1 MHPEL
6 VEIAER
12 GLHDLVPR
20 PFQSQAGLSF
30 IIIRVVMNLKE
41 SIISSFF
48 FHLIL
53 LLLMA
58 AAASYTTGFSGL
70 QNIVSVDLAM
80 EEKDIPDAGADAA
93 DEPPLTSGPPPS
105 EEASLSNQ
113 AVNSPPEES
122 KETPEPEK
130 KVETIANP
138 AKIENAE
145 KSPAQTRGFASME
158 AYHQFIMM
166 HKKIFGQKAGA
177 RVNELLGEAL
187 KVNKRNFYGGTAIVS
202 LKFGADGNLREVL
215 VDSTSPELKAFFE
228 EISWVTVPAPGYS
241 LGFTGVQ
248 IEFTV
253 VEGYMRF
260 KIDAL

>member
-1 MHPEL
+1 
-6 VEIAER
+6 
-12 GLHDLVPR
+12 
-20 PFQSQAGLSF
+20 
-30 IIIRVVMNLKE
+30 MNLKE
-41 SIISSFF
+41 SVISSFF

-53 LLLMA
+53 ILLMA

-70 QNIVSVDLAM
+70 QNTIAIDLAA
-80 EEKDIPDAGADAA
+80 EERDIPTPGADSA

-105 EEASLSNQ
+105 EEVRLSNQ
-113 AVNSPPEES
+113 PGDSPPEES

-130 KVETIANP
+130 EAEAIANP

-145 KSPAQTRGFASME
+145 KPPAQTRGFTSME

-187 KVNKRNFYGGTAIVS
+187 RVNKRVFYGGTAIVS
-202 LKFGADGNLREVL
+202 LKFGSDGNLREVL

-228 EISWVTVPAPGYS
+228 EVSWGTVPAPGYS

-253 VEGYMRF
+253 DEGYMRF

>member
-1 MHPEL
+1 MT
-6 VEIAER
+6 
-12 GLHDLVPR
+12 
-20 PFQSQAGLSF
+20 SAGLSV
-30 IIIRVVMNLKE
+30 IIISLVMNLKE

-53 LLLMA
+53 FLFMA
-58 AAASYTTGFSGL
+58 AVSSYTTDFSGGR
-70 QNIVSVDLAM
+70 QNVVSVDLIM
-80 EEKDIPDAGADAA
+80 EEKDLPDAAIDSA
-93 DEPPLTSGPPPS
+93 DEPPLTSGPPS
-105 EEASLSNQ
+105 EEVSLSNQ
-113 AVNSPPEES
+113 AVNSAPEES

-130 KVETIANP
+130 KVEAVTEP

-145 KSPAQTRGFASME
+145 KPPAQTGGFTSME
-158 AYHQFIMM
+158 AYYQFILM

-187 KVNKRNFYGGTAIVS
+187 KVNKRHFYGGTAIVS
-202 LKFGADGNLREVL
+202 LKFGSDGNLSEVL
-215 VDSTSPELKAFFE
+215 VDSASPELKAFLE
-228 EISWVTVPAPGYS
+228 EISWVAIPAPAQYS

>member
-1 MHPEL
+1 
-6 VEIAER
+6 
-12 GLHDLVPR
+12 
-20 PFQSQAGLSF
+20 
-30 IIIRVVMNLKE
+30 MNLKE

-53 LLLMA
+53 FLLIA
-58 AAASYTTGFSGL
+58 AVSSYTTGFSGGR
-70 QNIVSVDLAM
+70 QNIVSVDLTM
-80 EEKDIPDAGADAA
+80 EEKDLPDAGIDSA
-93 DEPPLTSGPPPS
+93 DEPPRAGRRS
-105 EEASLSNQ
+105 EEVSLSSQ

-130 KVETIANP
+130 KVEAITDP

-145 KSPAQTRGFASME
+145 KPPAQTGGFTSME
-158 AYHQFIMM
+158 AYYQFIMM

-177 RVNELLGEAL
+177 RVNELLGEAF
-187 KVNKRNFYGGTAIVS
+187 KVNKRHFYGGTAIVS
-202 LKFGADGNLREVL
+202 LKFGSDGNLSEVL
-215 VDSTSPELKAFFE
+215 VDSASPELKAFLE
-228 EISWVTVPAPGYS
+228 EISWVAVPAPAAYS

-253 VEGYMRF
+253 LEGYMSF